1 MPLSCLRRI
10 FWVAR
15 KELLHIRRDRGLLF
29 FALLHP
35 LTQLLLIGYGV
46 DTNIRHTRTVVFDQA
61 RTQESRALLRRYE
74 NSDSFDVVREVFS
87 DEELS
92 RALVAGEARVGLKIP
107 EDYSRRLLAG
117 ETAQVLILVDGGN
130 SAVAT
135 DAVNVANAVTLR
147 ESLERSLGG
156 KPLPVE
162 GRPRVLFNPDTRSAN
177 YLIPSLLIILTQTM
191 GVLLTASSIVREKEK
206 GTLEQLFLTPV
217 RRAELMAGKLLPYL
231 GLTLLEFS
239 GIALLMRTLFAV
251 PVHGSFL
258 TLLALQVPF
267 LLTTLGVG
275 LWISTRAATRD
286 AAMQLTMATVLPSLF
301 LSGYLFPLE
310 SMPPFFRHLA
320 RCLPTTW
327 MIDASRGVIV
337 RGAGWAELKTHALVL
352 WGMAL
357 GMLSFSAVQFR
368 KRVG

>member
-1 MPLSCLRRI
+1 MALSCLRRI

-15 KELLHIRRDRGLLF
+15 KELLHIRRDRAMLF
-29 FALLHP
+29 FTLVNP
-35 LTQLLLIGYGV
+35 LMQLVVIGYGV
-46 DTNIRHTRTVVFDQA
+46 DTNIRHTHTVVFDQA

-74 NSDSFDVVREVFS
+74 NTGSFDVVGEVYS
-87 DEELS
+87 DEALT

-107 EDYSRRLLAG
+107 EDYSRRLRAG
-117 ETAQVLILVDGGN
+117 ETAKVLILVDGGN
-130 SAVAT
+130 SAVAM
-135 DAVNVANAVTLR
+135 DAVNVGNAVTLR
-147 ESLERSLGG
+147 ESMERGLGG

-191 GVLLTASSIVREKEK
+191 GILLTASSIVREKEK
-206 GTLEQLFLTPV
+206 GTLDQLFLTPV
-217 RRAELMAGKLLPYL
+217 RSGELVAGKLLPYL
-231 GLTLLEFS
+231 ALTLLEFC
-239 GIALLMRTLFAV
+239 GIALLMRTAFAV
-251 PVHGSFL
+251 PINGSFL

-267 LLTTLGVG
+267 TLTTLGIG
-275 LWISTRAATRD
+275 LLISTRAATRD
-286 AAMQLTMATVLPSLF
+286 AAMQLTLATVLPSIF

-310 SMPPFFRHLA
+310 SMSPFFRHLA
-320 RCLPTTW
+320 RCIPTTW

-357 GMLSFSAVQFR
+357 GTLWFSAAQFR